1 MWLFCSFCHFKKSK
15 RIHIFKRACIW
26 ILVLTTPRAVVVS
39 PHQIFLPTVMRTL
52 RSALQDFWTGFHFPV
67 TRAIMPQSHSSPT
80 ALTLKYLP
88 LLALQIHF
96 CQPFNSIVFLHNCCH
111 ISTPTGAMTY
121 TGTSAGTDRCLW
133 NRSSHS
139 WEGLV
144 VLEWTWFYED
154 SDCESLLK
162 ALKLKQCFPFM
173 FWSFSFWQFMYLN
186 QARC

>member
-1 MWLFCSFCHFKKSK
+1 MYLDFSANYSKSSGC
-15 RIHIFKRACIW
+15 FS
-26 ILVLTTPRAVVVS
+26 TSDFS
-39 PHQIFLPTVMRTL
+39 PHSDENTSFSSSGLLDRFPFPL
-52 RSALQDFWTGFHFPV
+52 PV

-80 ALTLKYLP
+80 ALTLKYSP
-88 LLALQIHF
+88 LLALQTHF

-133 NRSSHS
+133 NRSPHP

-162 ALKLKQCFPFM
+162 TLKLKQCFPFM